1 MHEVHLI
8 YNSAF
13 TTDFFKIHILSVPLA
28 LSFPQVIE
36 KEFLVTIPIYQY
48 ILKENLPSG
57 VSVSADLKKFFEEVS
72 RHGKK
77 YSMRKGKERQ

>member
-13 TTDFFKIHILSVPLA
+13 TNDFFKIHILSVPLA

-36 KEFLVTIPIYQY
+36 KEFLVTISIYSQR
-48 ILKENLPSG
+48 E
-57 VSVSADLKKFFEEVS
+57 SAFRSNCVC
-72 RHGKK
+72 
-77 YSMRKGKERQ
+77 